1 MLKSRVK
8 AQCTHLWT
16 TPAAARRRARR
27 WTALAVALAASP
39 FAALAVMA
47 TGLFP
52 AEVAIASALTSGPAG
67 LLLLTALN
75 TEKPRPR
82 RSGDLM
88 IARTLTGE
96 RTVDLSQIERV
107 RLLTYFS
114 CGGVSERVLLVR
126 DAYGTSLGLT
136 EPASRRAL
144 RRALENLPRNG
155 PRPRVSRAALVHL
168 GILPA
173 PGRLALHTVTVWLAT
188 VLGLCGYLCAVLELA
203 A

>member
-1 MLKSRVK
+1 MLKNRVK
-8 AQCTHLWT
+8 AKCTHLRT

-27 WTALAVALAASP
+27 WTAFAGALVASP
-39 FAALAVMA
+39 FAALAVA
-47 TGLFP
+47 AAGLFP
-52 AEVAIASALTSGPAG
+52 AEVAIASALTAGPAG

-75 TEKPRPR
+75 TEKQRPR

-114 CGGVSERVLLVR
+114 YGGVSERVLLVR
-126 DAYGTSLGLT
+126 DAHGTSLGLT

-144 RRALENLPRNG
+144 RRALENLPRHG
-155 PRPRVSRAALVHL
+155 PRPRVSKAALVHL
-168 GILPA
+168 GILTA
-173 PGRLALHTVTVWLAT
+173 PGRLTLHTVTVWLAT
-188 VLGLCGYLCAVLELA
+188 VLGLCGYLCAVLKLA
-203 A
+203 T